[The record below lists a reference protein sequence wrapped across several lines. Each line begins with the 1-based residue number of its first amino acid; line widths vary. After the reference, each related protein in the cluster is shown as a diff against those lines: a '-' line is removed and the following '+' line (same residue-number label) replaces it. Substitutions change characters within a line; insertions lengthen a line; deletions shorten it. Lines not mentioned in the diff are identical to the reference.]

1 MLYKKGV
8 KGAILGYSL
17 LVSALT
23 FSVIIA
29 LASSCNKNGGEVSSL
44 NMPVSEV
51 SSSIAK
57 TESVDVLSSEIAVVE
72 SQVSSESNVTSSQS
86 SVPLPS
92 SSSQQTVQQAP
103 QEFSSATVAQSGL
116 VYDVYASAENWTY
129 VIDKTQPVPLQP
141 AVSNDFFSTA
151 MFVGDSITIGIDL
164 YGVMKN
170 APVIA
175 YTGIN
180 TNTVLSRAVIKTNS
194 GKVTFLQAM
203 SKYNPQHIYIMMG
216 INGIAFQ
223 TKSQLI
229 SGYSQFV
236 DSVKWQHP
244 NAVIYLQSILPV
256 TDKKQRNDSRF
267 ANSKINE
274 YNVAIAQLASEK
286 GVYYL
291 NVAEAFKD
299 GYGNLPN
306 AASPNDGIHFGTS
319 YYKRWIEYLKRHT
332 VYTGVIPE
340 NPVVPENPVPPA
352 TSASESSS
360 EIAGDTSSRQVLVS
374 RPPKE

>member
-1 MLYKKGV
+1 MNSKKGV
-8 KGAILGYSL
+8 KGVICGYSL
-17 LVSALT
+17 LVAALT
-23 FSVIIA
+23 ISVILA
-29 LASSCNKNGGEVSSL
+29 LASSCNKDVQISSSNFTIAEVSSA
-44 NMPVSEV
+44 V
-51 SSSIAK
+51 AK
-57 TESVDVLSSEIAVVE
+57 TESVNIVSSEMAVVE
-72 SQVSSESNVTSSQS
+72 SEFSSETVVVSSQTPAPPPVSSKQTI
-86 SVPLPS
+86 
-92 SSSQQTVQQAP
+92 QQPV
-103 QEFSSATVAQSGL
+103 QEFSSSTVAQSGL
-116 VYDVYASAENWTY
+116 VYDVFASAENWTY
-129 VIDKTQPVPLQP
+129 VIDKTKPVPLQP
-141 AVSNDFFSTA
+141 AVSNDFFSNA
-151 MFVGDSITIGIDL
+151 MFVGDSITTGIDL

-180 TNTVLSRAVIKTNS
+180 TNTVLSKAVIKTNS

-223 TKSQLI
+223 TKAKLI
-229 SGYSQFV
+229 SGYSDFI

-256 TDKKQRNDSRF
+256 TDKKQRKDNRF

-274 YNVAIAQLASEK
+274 YNAAIANLANEK

-306 AASPNDGIHFGTS
+306 NASPNDGIHFGTA

-340 NPVVPENPVPPA
+340 TPV
-352 TSASESSS
+352 TSLPDVNSSDVVVNVSS
-360 EIAGDTSSRQVLVS
+360 EVMVETSSRQILVS